1 MPEYGAAVTLHG
13 EEVGTLTSPCESP
26 TLGQVIGMAVVD
38 AAHAGEG
45 GTVEVAVGDG
55 TARATV
61 DKLPIYD
68 PEKSRPRA

>member
-1 MPEYGAAVTLHG
+1 MTLHD
-13 EEVGTLTSPCESP
+13 EQVGTLTSPCQSP
-26 TLGQVIGMAVVD
+26 TLGQVIGMAVLGYP
-38 AAHAGEG
+38 HAGEG
-45 GTVEVAVGDG
+45 GTVEVAVGNG